1 VPSQPAKKALT
12 PFMLDSILHR
22 IDSLMEKPMRPELL
36 FVFPLLCAQSSVFAQ
51 QLATRQAGDE
61 LGSNILV
68 CLSIVAVYAWYWLK
82 QKA

>member
-1 VPSQPAKKALT
+1 
-12 PFMLDSILHR
+12 
-22 IDSLMEKPMRPELL
+22 MRPELL

-51 QLATRQAGDE
+51 QLASRQAGDE

-82 QKA
+82 QKT